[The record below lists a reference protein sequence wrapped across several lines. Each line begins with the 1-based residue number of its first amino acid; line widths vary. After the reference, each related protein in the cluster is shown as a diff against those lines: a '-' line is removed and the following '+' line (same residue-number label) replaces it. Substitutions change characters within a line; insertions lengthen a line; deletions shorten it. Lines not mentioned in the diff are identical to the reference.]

1 MQEVEKRAGLTIE
14 AARQVK
20 LAADERYTRKKVV
33 NRTVVVKVDNEDFS
47 PNPEALVDIK
57 TKLIDD
63 QALLSVKC
71 GSWHGDTARHE
82 YEVNFRPGDLGNLL
96 AILKLFGHSRFIILT
111 TTRTIWTTSSVI
123 ITLDEYDKIGK
134 ALFEVELEDFE
145 TGAEEAIDEIFFSLG
160 LTAMDSEGTISFIGG
175 LNSAKEIQ
183 VDLDECEPLELA
195 HRLLSRN

>member
-1 MQEVEKRAGLTIE
+1 M
-14 AARQVK
+14 K

-33 NRTVVVKVDNEDFS
+33 NRTVVVKVDNKDFS

-71 GSWHGDTARHE
+71 GSWHGDTVRHE

-96 AILKLFGHSRFIILT
+96 TILKLFSHSRFVILT
-111 TTRTIWTTSSVI
+111 TTRTIWTADSLI
-123 ITLDEYDKIGK
+123 ITLDEYHKIGK
-134 ALFEVELEDFE
+134 ALFEVELDDFE
-145 TGAEEAIDEIFFSLG
+145 TGTEEAIDQIFASLG
-160 LTAMDSEGTISFIGG
+160 LEAMDSERTIAFIGS

-195 HRLLSRN
+195 RGLLSRH